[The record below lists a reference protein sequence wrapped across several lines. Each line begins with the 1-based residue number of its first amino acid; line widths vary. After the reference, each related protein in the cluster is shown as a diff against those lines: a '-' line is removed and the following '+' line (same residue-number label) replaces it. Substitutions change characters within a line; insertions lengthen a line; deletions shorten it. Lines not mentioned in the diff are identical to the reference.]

1 MPALKNPRHERVAR
15 AVAAGQTPTEACTE
29 AGYVNAAAAA
39 HRLAADRKVQ
49 ARVTELAD
57 PSAAARMEMSLP
69 AVTRR
74 LMEIAGK
81 GEAGGQAAG
90 LSVARAAVM
99 DAAKLNGLVV
109 DKSVVKAEVE
119 VVDGRE
125 RLAALVAREVAAQKA
140 GQGSS

>member
-1 MPALKNPRHERVAR
+1 MPALNNPRHERVAR
-15 AVAAGQTPTEACTE
+15 AIAAGQAPADACAE

-39 HRLAADRKVQ
+39 RRLAADAAVLG
-49 ARVTELAD
+49 RVCELAD
-57 PSAAARMEMSLP
+57 PSAAARAEMTLP

-109 DKSVVKAEVE
+109 DKSVVKTEA
-119 VVDGRE
+119 VDARE
-125 RLAALVAREVAAQKA
+125 RLTRLLAREVAAQKA
-140 GQGSS
+140 GQTPR

>member
-15 AVAAGQTPTEACTE
+15 LVAAGEPPVEACAE

-39 HRLAADRKVQ
+39 RRLAADRRVQ

-57 PSAAARMEMSLP
+57 PAASMEMTLP

-119 VVDGRE
+119 VVDARE

-140 GQGSS
+140 GQGAS

>member
-15 AVAAGQTPTEACTE
+15 AVAAGQPPVEAC
-29 AGYVNAAAAA
+29 AAAAYVNAAAAA
-39 HRLAADRKVQ
+39 HRLAADPVMQ

-57 PSAAARMEMSLP
+57 PTGARVEMSLP

-99 DAAKLNGLVV
+99 DAAKLNGLVG
-109 DKSVVKAEVE
+109 DKSVVRAEVE
-119 VVDGRE
+119 VVDARE

-140 GQGSS
+140 GEGAR